1 MLGCFVGPADVAASG
16 VPERFLDK
24 SAIGKTMS
32 KPPPEGQSSSTT
44 SKDATKTA
52 PGSDTAAT
60 GQAEPMEV
68 DQ

>member
-24 SAIGKTMS
+24 SAIGKTVS
-32 KPPPEGQSSSTT
+32 KPPPE
-44 SKDATKTA
+44 APTKTA
-52 PGSDTAAT
+52 PGGDTAAA